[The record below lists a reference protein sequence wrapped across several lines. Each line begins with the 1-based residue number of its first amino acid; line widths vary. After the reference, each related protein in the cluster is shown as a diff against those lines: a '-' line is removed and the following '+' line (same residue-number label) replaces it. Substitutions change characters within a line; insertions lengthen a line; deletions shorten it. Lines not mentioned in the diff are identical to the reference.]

1 MTLFTYLFWLQK
13 LEFLNYRLRMKLA
26 FFSLPTNVLSCLLV
40 SFGNCSPSHSGTVL
54 VNEGMCAL
62 TPSSGLFV
70 LACTKGCRGLGEV
83 VVESRS
89 NQPGRGGF

>member
-1 MTLFTYLFWLQK
+1 
-13 LEFLNYRLRMKLA
+13 MKLA

-54 VNEGMCAL
+54 VNERVCAL
-62 TPSSGLFV
+62 TPSPGLSV
-70 LACTKGCRGLGEV
+70 LPCTKGCQGLGEV

-89 NQPGRGGF
+89 NQLG